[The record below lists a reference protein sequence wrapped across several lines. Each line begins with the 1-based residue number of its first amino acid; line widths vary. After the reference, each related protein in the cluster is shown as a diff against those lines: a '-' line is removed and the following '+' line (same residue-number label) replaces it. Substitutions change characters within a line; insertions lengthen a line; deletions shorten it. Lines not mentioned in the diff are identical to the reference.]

1 MTALYEVARSGR
13 IHRRPGRPAAN
24 LTLDTLRQVLA
35 ELAAEQGPAGE
46 DLTAPKQIADR
57 APTPYEIARARVV
70 RAAAAELAASLSA
83 GRGDEPKLAASYP
96 SAGKLQLDGV
106 SGQHRGEQ
114 LTVVRLRQTGTAV
127 WSVAVVAR
135 VTGATPSATPSA
147 QPAAFPS
154 PSAAAD
160 AVRYFQA
167 PVATG
172 AGSGGASA
180 YTALAVPVE
189 VAASERARSPELIH
203 GAMRPA
209 LPTDPRTQAVTS
221 FLSAYLTKGGAEPR
235 RSRRN
240 VGVGE
245 PGDQDRPGG
254 RPQQCRNHR
263 RERWYPPPAKVRDP
277 ARHGL
282 SPAADQSQRGQGQ
295 ALGQHAEEEHVRR
308 PGTVVTG
315 SAEIGS
321 PTTRATRH
329 SPAGTA
335 SNGTAWAATAAHRG
349 TSGRALT
356 RNRFGMTN
364 MPAGSRADPHRPP
377 LPTAPHMG
385 EAGSYPGPLTRRT
398 DGVRMTDITPD
409 DEAPSW
415 RP

>member
-135 VTGATPSATPSA
+135 VTGATPSA

-167 PVATG
+167 PVAT
-172 AGSGGASA
+172 APGSGGASA

-189 VAASERARSPELIH
+189 VAAPERARSPELVH

-235 RSRRN
+235 RSRR
-240 VGVGE
+240 
-245 PGDQDRPGG
+245 
-254 RPQQCRNHR
+254 R
-263 RERWYPPPAKVRDP
+263 R
-277 ARHGL
+277 
-282 SPAADQSQRGQGQ
+282 RG
-295 ALGQHAEEEHVRR
+295 
-308 PGTVVTG
+308 
-315 SAEIGS
+315 
-321 PTTRATRH
+321 
-329 SPAGTA
+329 
-335 SNGTAWAATAAHRG
+335 
-349 TSGRALT
+349 
-356 RNRFGMTN
+356 
-364 MPAGSRADPHRPP
+364 
-377 LPTAPHMG
+377 
-385 EAGSYPGPLTRRT
+385 
-398 DGVRMTDITPD
+398 
-409 DEAPSW
+409 
-415 RP
+415 